1 MACLGQRALER
12 TVCSAVGEWRTL
24 QMPSSPALLS
34 RLRPSLLSLV
44 FWLAV
49 LHITG
54 RALLK
59 YSTLFV
65 ELPSSTLHSVF
76 ATCVLFCFV
85 LFGFLLSTLNEIFL
99 EMRLITI
106 HF

>member
-12 TVCSAVGEWRTL
+12 MVGSAVGEWRAL
-24 QMPSSPALLS
+24 QMP
-34 RLRPSLLSLV
+34 LSLALV
-44 FWLAV
+44 YRLKPSPLSLISWLAV
-49 LHITG
+49 LYITESV
-54 RALLK
+54 LLK

-76 ATCVLFCFV
+76 AACLFCFV